1 MFCFKITDY
10 NIYDLTSTYPVDC
23 LKQLDVHGITGE
35 LALDLD
41 QRVTGGHGL
50 DQEAVCGQGLRI
62 RNTLGELAFSGLAHS
77 RQVQVSF
84 CQGSSLK

>member
-84 CQGSSLK
+84 C